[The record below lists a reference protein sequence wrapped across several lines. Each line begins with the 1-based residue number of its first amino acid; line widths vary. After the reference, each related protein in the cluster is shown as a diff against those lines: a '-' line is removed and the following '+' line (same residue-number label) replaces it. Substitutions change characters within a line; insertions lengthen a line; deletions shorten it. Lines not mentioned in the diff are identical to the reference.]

1 MSIYTHQKFL
11 RDNPALCELMD
22 GGHRRRTSLKEGR
35 KHQQQQAQGQE
46 VQHLQKKIL
55 VMHHMQQMQ
64 QNLIQQ
70 QQATGQ
76 NQMQMPSQNQVAS
89 QNQMFDMSALTNNA
103 PVGGGDVFSSA
114 LASFN
119 NSSNLMG
126 GNHDNSMNLMNNAS
140 FVETRRASLD
150 SFYLPKSTRRGSGFS
165 IGGLSTA
172 PVSSDFGQAWGQ
184 TFGNIGGDQINSSS
198 NSLEKF
204 VSEKVSYE
212 KVSSVPASV
221 GMANATFDDG
231 MALSNT
237 ANQGGMGNYGD
248 QAKLAILEE
257 MLAKEHSKQFG

>member
-22 GGHRRRTSLKEGR
+22 GGHRRRTSLKGAR
-35 KHQQQQAQGQE
+35 KQQQQAQGQE
-46 VQHLQKKIL
+46 VQQHLQKEIL

-70 QQATGQ
+70 QQQVTGQ
-76 NQMQMPSQNQVAS
+76 NQMQMPSQNQVVS

-126 GNHDNSMNLMNNAS
+126 NHDNSMNLMNNAS
-140 FVETRRASLD
+140 LVETRRASLG

-184 TFGNIGGDQINSSS
+184 TFGNIGDQINSSS

-204 VSEKVSYE
+204 VSEKVSSE
-212 KVSSVPASV
+212 KVSSVPTSV
-221 GMANATFDDG
+221 GMANATFDDV

-237 ANQGGMGNYGD
+237 ANQGGMGNDGD
-248 QAKLAILEE
+248 QAKLAMLEE
-257 MLAKEHSKQFG
+257 MLAKEHMKQFG

>member
-22 GGHRRRTSLKEGR
+22 GGHRRRTSLKGAR
-35 KHQQQQAQGQE
+35 KQQQQQAQGQE

-119 NSSNLMG
+119 NSSNLM

>member
-22 GGHRRRTSLKEGR
+22 GGHRRRTSLKGAR
-35 KHQQQQAQGQE
+35 KQQQQAQG
-46 VQHLQKKIL
+46 HLQKEIL

-70 QQATGQ
+70 QQQVTGQ
-76 NQMQMPSQNQVAS
+76 NQMQMPSQNQVVS

-126 GNHDNSMNLMNNAS
+126 NHDDNSMNLMNNAS
-140 FVETRRASLD
+140 LVETRRASLD

-165 IGGLSTA
+165 IGGLS
-172 PVSSDFGQAWGQ
+172 DLGQALGQ
-184 TFGNIGGDQINSSS
+184 TFGNIGGDQIKSSS

-204 VSEKVSYE
+204 VSEKVSSE
-212 KVSSVPASV
+212 KVSFIPTSV
-221 GMANATFDDG
+221 GMA

-237 ANQGGMGNYGD
+237 ANQGGMGNDGA
-248 QAKLAILEE
+248 QAKLAMLEE
-257 MLAKEHSKQFG
+257 MLAKEHMKQFG